1 MFAENDFKVTA
12 VDFAPEAIKS
22 LNKLVNKKKVNLT
35 VLQEDI
41 FNLEEQFF
49 VYFDYVIEQTC
60 FCAIHPTRRLD
71 YAHLVKNILKKNGRL
86 IGLWLPLNKKIS
98 EGGPPYGTSVKE
110 VKSYFKNLWEVE
122 IEEFPELSVSSRI
135 NKEKLIIFKKL

>member
-1 MFAENDFKVTA
+1 
-12 VDFAPEAIKS
+12 
-22 LNKLVNKKKVNLT
+22 
-35 VLQEDI
+35 
-41 FNLEEQFF
+41 
-49 VYFDYVIEQTC
+49 
-60 FCAIHPTRRLD
+60 
-71 YAHLVKNILKKNGRL
+71 L

-135 NKEKLIIFKKL
+135 NREKLIIFKKL